1 MLDLNI
7 TILFQMVNF
16 FIVLYVLNI
25 LLIRPI
31 RAILQERK
39 DKMDDMSGEA
49 EAFEREAKERLS
61 AYQAELT
68 RARQEAGL
76 TREAARNEAL
86 AEQQRVVQTASQK
99 AQAFLAEAQASIKVE
114 AEATLAELQKQ
125 VKQLAGKLATRV
137 MG

>member
-76 TREAARNEAL
+76 TRETARNEAL
-86 AEQQRVVQTASQK
+86 AEQQRVVHTASQK